1 MSTPI
6 RERSIKISKFIQER
20 RRDVGVSGY
29 DGEGQK
35 RGREQKKESK
45 IVEKAEGAGE
55 FSKCQ

>member
-1 MSTPI
+1 MSTL
-6 RERSIKISKFIQER
+6 IQER

-45 IVEKAEGAGE
+45 IVEETEGAGE